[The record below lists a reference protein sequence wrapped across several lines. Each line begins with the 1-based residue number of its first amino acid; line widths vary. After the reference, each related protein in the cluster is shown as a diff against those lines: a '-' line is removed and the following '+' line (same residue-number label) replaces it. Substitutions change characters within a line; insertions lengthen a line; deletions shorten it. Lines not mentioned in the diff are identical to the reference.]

1 MPPAIPAGS
10 PAPMELRRTP
20 VPAQSTAPTGSAEWQ
35 SDGIRTVHRTRTVH
49 RETIQQPTTD
59 ATVRL
64 PGETL
69 SASVS
74 RTLGPAEVER
84 IADKVYRQIEE
95 RLRSEKMRRGM

>member
-1 MPPAIPAGS
+1 MC
-10 PAPMELRRTP
+10 
-20 VPAQSTAPTGSAEWQ
+20 
-35 SDGIRTVHRTRTVH
+35 IR
-49 RETIQQPTTD
+49 D
-59 ATVRL
+59 SL

-69 SASVS
+69 SAPVS